1 MDRRAASMAETAK
14 HLSNPQDIQ
23 AMQQRLVTG
32 VQNGSIQPYVAIP
45 LIQQLTQR
53 LTEAKAQ
60 AAKAAMGGG
69 MPQGQGAAPS
79 APIAQ
84 QVMQQAEQ
92 SQGQGIPALSSNLP
106 QSYAGGGIIAFEDGG
121 EVDDGAQRFQVGG
134 TAQVPQLSYDELM
147 KLFRTDP
154 ALAKEAVTR
163 AAAMGTPAT
172 STAGFTPY
180 RAGQLTGQAARS
192 GLSGAGNLL
201 SRGLVGTIG
210 GPATLGIGALLTPSS
225 LVDDQAALAALRG
238 EGYRGQPYDV
248 VSARKALE
256 AAGLDPNKAPV
267 QPATPV
273 VAPYNPETAT
283 RRSDYTDKPYPTT
296 GATRSGDDATG
307 TGTGGTGIGSFK
319 PPVLPTLTLPT
330 AAPLTNYQD
339 ALKDAPKKAQDASE
353 KAVKEAEEKYTNFDK
368 PGEEAREKRFST
380 REAAQEKDSAINR
393 ALNLMNVGFG
403 IAGSKERTTAGALG
417 KEGREGIQNLIQG
430 EAANR
435 AAKNRLEDLRDNFE
449 QQKTAAKKGNYQAA
463 QAAGQRAADDARAY
477 TQLNMQATH
486 FGNTEAN
493 QRLQTEQQGKLGAA
507 QLNQQGVLGLAGL
520 DLQGRQLLNTTAY
533 QNRSLDM
540 MEKRYAAMDTAAKAR
555 MKQVQV
561 GAFNKFNEL
570 VAPQINSQLTKE
582 YGANWRTGQDPRSLE
597 AQMKFK
603 QQQNA
608 YVLDALGQHDERT
621 ANLKD
626 STDL

>member
-92 SQGQGIPALSSNLP
+92 SQSQGQGIPALSSNLP
-106 QSYAGGGIIAFEDGG
+106 QSYAGGGIIAFEGGG

-154 ALAKEAVTR
+154 ALAKEAVAR

-172 STAGFTPY
+172 PTAGFTPY

-283 RRSDYTDKPYPTT
+283 RRSDYTDERSGGT
-296 GATRSGDDATG
+296 ATRSGGDA

-319 PPVLPTLTLPT
+319 MPLLAGMKEIPTPVLTDLNEIVKGTDAKTKT
-330 AAPLTNYQD
+330 ATERAVRSAQTELEGFDEPGN
-339 ALKDAPKKAQDASE
+339 KAR
-353 KAVKEAEEKYTNFDK
+353 EEKYGK
-368 PGEEAREKRFST
+368 

-393 ALNLMNVGFG
+393 ALNLMSVGFG
-403 IAGSKERTTAGALG
+403 VAGSKERSVAGALG
-417 KEGREGIQNLIQG
+417 KEGREGIAALIQG

-435 AAKNRLEDLRDNFE
+435 AAKNKLEDARDNFE
-449 QQKTAAKKGNYQAA
+449 QQKIAAKKGNYQAA
-463 QAAGQRAADDARAY
+463 QAAGQRASDDARAY

-493 QRLQTEQQGKLGAA
+493 QRFQTEQQGALGAA

-520 DLQGRQLLNTTAY
+520 DLQGKQLLNTTAY

-608 YVLDALGQHDERT
+608 YLLDALGQHDERM